1 MNKPKISVIVPVYNA
16 EMYIAGCIQS
26 ILSQTF
32 TDFEL
37 LLVNDGSKDASG
49 RTCDAYAKRDARL
62 KVVHQENGGVLAARA
77 SGIRIAQG
85 DYLYFVDADDKIAPD
100 TLDSMLQ
107 YADAK
112 TDIVIFESKQDAIY
126 TMADFAQALLHFKH
140 WTVWGKLYKR
150 KLFDEDSM
158 SISRYFKVG
167 EDFLTN
173 LSVLRNITGEVVCKP
188 ISKYLYNSSNPSS
201 VQLSHKHNYEYETS
215 MINAVRQ
222 ILASLKEYKSIK
234 DARLRWE
241 LVYLGGMI
249 GLQYPINRTDD
260 WIIELLQ
267 EAKHLQ
273 LSMREKVILDAVN
286 KRAFRIP
293 LIMEKKAKAIAR
305 SIRRHLTW

>member
-112 TDIVIFESKQDAIY
+112 TDIVIFESKQDATY
-126 TMADFAQALLHFKH
+126 TMVDFAQALLHFKH

-188 ISKYLYNSSNPSS
+188 ISKYLYNSFNPSS

-222 ILASLKEYKSIK
+222 ILASFKEYKSIK

-273 LSMREKVILDAVN
+273 LSMREKVILAAVN
-286 KRAFRIP
+286 KRSFRIP